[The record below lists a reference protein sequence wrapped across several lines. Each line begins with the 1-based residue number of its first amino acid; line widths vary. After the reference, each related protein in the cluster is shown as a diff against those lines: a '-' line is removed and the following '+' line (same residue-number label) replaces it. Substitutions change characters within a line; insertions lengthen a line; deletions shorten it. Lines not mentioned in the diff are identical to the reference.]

1 MASAL
6 GPRTLSH
13 WSRLRKLGNP
23 GYYSTVAID
32 ARGTLH
38 AAWTQGV
45 GRDKSAPCWGCA
57 DVFYSRSGDRG
68 HVWSPPTN
76 VSHTPWGSEKPQV
89 AFGANDTVFIAW
101 EEGRDFPTGRGQ
113 PASSML
119 AVSDDGGRTWGRQ
132 TTFTFPDDAPQSIAL
147 GVDGADQVVVVWQ
160 QTKGD
165 GIFYQVSSDRGGSW
179 SPPLPLVGLQTRSK
193 RIRNWY
199 DGYDMA
205 ADAGGHLHLVAT
217 GRPADAPVND
227 LHLHVYHVEWDGN
240 AWRAPQ
246 SIFTTLGAPE
256 WPRIAVGNGN
266 QLHAVWFERPEDS
279 AWRSDKGDFAVWYAR
294 GESGA
299 PAVPPVVWPTPSIPF
314 LAAEDVGRLV
324 QLAAA
329 LLIFGTVVVT
339 ARRYGW

>member
-1 MASAL
+1 
-6 GPRTLSH
+6 
-13 WSRLRKLGNP
+13 
-23 GYYSTVAID
+23 
-32 ARGTLH
+32 
-38 AAWTQGV
+38 
-45 GRDKSAPCWGCA
+45 
-57 DVFYSRSGDRG
+57 
-68 HVWSPPTN
+68 
-76 VSHTPWGSEKPQV
+76 
-89 AFGANDTVFIAW
+89 
-101 EEGRDFPTGRGQ
+101 
-113 PASSML
+113 ML

-246 SIFTTLGAPE
+246 SIF
-256 WPRIAVGNGN
+256 
-266 QLHAVWFERPEDS
+266 EDS

-314 LAAEDVGRLV
+314 LATEDVGRLV